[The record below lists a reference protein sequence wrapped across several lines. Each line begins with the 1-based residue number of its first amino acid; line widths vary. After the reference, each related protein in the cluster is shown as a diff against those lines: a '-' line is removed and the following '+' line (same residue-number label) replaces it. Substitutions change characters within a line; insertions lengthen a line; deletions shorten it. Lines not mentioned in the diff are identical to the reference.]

1 MSLKILII
9 EDEPDIRKNLEYNL
23 SREGY
28 SVLTAASIAEAEQL
42 IYSNN
47 LSLVLLDLM
56 LPDGSGL
63 ELCKKM
69 KSDPDIQ
76 NLPIIILTAKD
87 DEVDKVVGF
96 EIGADDYVTKPFS
109 VRELILRIKA
119 VLKRGEKKKDIVE
132 IDRQFGDLK
141 IDIDSHEVYVD
152 GELVNLTALEFKL
165 LIQLVDRRG
174 RVQSREQLLTDVGVC
189 GWGRP
194 VLLHSRRNP
203 AVAAAEA
210 GPELAGGGRGAM
222 LYISGNDTPASKALK
237 GTKDWTQVKMR
248 LKSGLDTSLTITCL
262 FGGWGIVTGKAWW
275 DDVSLRK
282 VTYEVIE
289 SDESE
294 SVAKGNVERGK
305 KIFMTHPIAACTR
318 CHVVKG
324 VGGPVGPV
332 GPVSP
337 VGPVGLNLR
346 ETNKAKTNMLA
357 AHVAAMR
364 SPDSV
369 TNTPPQNAPPK
380 YPAGTT
386 I

>member
-47 LSLVLLDLM
+47 LSLILLDLM

-69 KSDPDIQ
+69 KSDPDMQ

-96 EIGADDYVTKPFS
+96 ELGADDYVTKPFS

-119 VLKRGEKKKDIVE
+119 VLKRGDNKKDIVE

-174 RVQSREQLLTDVGVC
+174 RVQSREQLLADV
-189 GWGRP
+189 WGY
-194 VLLHSRRNP
+194 S
-203 AVAAAEA
+203 AEVTT
-210 GPELAGGGRGAM
+210 RTV
-222 LYISGNDTPASKALK
+222 DTHIKRLREK
-237 GTKDWTQVKMR
+237 LGTMGKYVQ
-248 LKSGLDTSLTITCL
+248 TI
-262 FGGWGIVTGKAWW
+262 
-275 DDVSLRK
+275 R
-282 VTYEVIE
+282 
-289 SDESE
+289 
-294 SVAKGNVERGK
+294 
-305 KIFMTHPIAACTR
+305 
-318 CHVVKG
+318 G
-324 VGGPVGPV
+324 VGYKF
-332 GPVSP
+332 S
-337 VGPVGLNLR
+337 
-346 ETNKAKTNMLA
+346 
-357 AHVAAMR
+357 R
-364 SPDSV
+364 SPD
-369 TNTPPQNAPPK
+369 
-380 YPAGTT
+380 
-386 I
+386 